1 MDFFLLDKNI
11 NFKFLF
17 ILNVNNI
24 TIANNEILV
33 PIEYNKNDL
42 ESLIAKL
49 KPFILDQRY
58 ILQLIKY
65 ICCLNKFNV

>member
-58 ILQLIKY
+58 ITT
-65 ICCLNKFNV
+65 N